1 MSLIEQRA
9 GDAEATRRLALMAFD
24 AANRG
29 ASITRRL
36 LSFARRSELRAEPI
50 NTMELLTSMGEI
62 LTHTLGSYV
71 TVRTLAGRDLPWL
84 LADWGQLETALVNL
98 AANAR
103 DAMPNGGTLTIS
115 ATPDSVRADRVH
127 PAGLGAG
134 QYVRITI
141 ADTGL
146 GMDAAALSRV
156 TEPFF
161 TTKPPGKG
169 TGLGLAMVRGFAEQS
184 GGGLS
189 IESQPAKGTVITLWL
204 RTAGAQVIREER
216 EMAFTPGG
224 PEGPADVFRIL
235 LVDDDD
241 LVRETLAAELEAL
254 GCATLVACN
263 GTEALALLKSGEALD
278 ALVTDL
284 LMPGMNGIETIHRA
298 RQIHPGLQCF
308 LLTGYA
314 GDARTLVTSSSEF
327 TLVLKPVIGRELLAR
342 ILGCGELIGEGER
355 GGRG

>member
-1 MSLIEQRA
+1 
-9 GDAEATRRLALMAFD
+9 
-24 AANRG
+24 
-29 ASITRRL
+29 
-36 LSFARRSELRAEPI
+36 
-50 NTMELLTSMGEI
+50 MGEI
-62 LTHTLGSYV
+62 LTHTLGSIV

-84 LADWGQLETALVNL
+84 LADRGQLETALVNL

-103 DAMPNGGTLTIS
+103 DAMPNGGTLTIA
-115 ATPDSVRADRVH
+115 ATPDSIRADGVN
-127 PAGLGAG
+127 PASLGPG

-146 GMDAAALSRV
+146 GMDAATLARV

-189 IESQPAKGTVITLWL
+189 IESELAKGTTITLWL
-204 RTAGAQVIREER
+204 RTADTQVIQGER
-216 EMAFTPGG
+216 KSAVVPSGANE
-224 PEGPADVFRIL
+224 PAGVFRIL

-263 GTEALALLKSGEALD
+263 GTEALALLKSGETLD

-284 LMPGMNGIETIHRA
+284 LMPGMNGIETI
-298 RQIHPGLQCF
+298 
-308 LLTGYA
+308 
-314 GDARTLVTSSSEF
+314 
-327 TLVLKPVIGRELLAR
+327 
-342 ILGCGELIGEGER
+342 
-355 GGRG
+355 